1 MGIWFVANQ
10 EQGQSP
16 YHPIADKMSNI
27 VHDKDKPYQKHNHV
41 GQPHRSHISVGGFPP
56 GSGVNGEITG
66 PTGVRVD
73 VGILPQES
81 EKQMISQMGHVI
93 RKGVRDHM
101 VQSHMVKDHMVKDHM
116 AKGHMAKGHMARS
129 HMTGRGSSTSQSCL
143 VVWTGQIGR
152 DNVRG
157 SYGCQAQGQGQEQWP
172 RHKPRQQG
180 RVVYIQQCSSITT
193 SRLGVN
199 GSKGGQSYE
208 QCHRNQGRVLG
219 TQATGIKE
227 GPRQQAKG
235 IKEWSREGG
244 DQGWCKNKAW
254 CAGSGKE

>member
-1 MGIWFVANQ
+1 
-10 EQGQSP
+10 
-16 YHPIADKMSNI
+16 MSNI

-81 EKQMISQMGHVI
+81 EKRMMSQMGHVI

-101 VQSHMVKDHMVKDHM
+101 VQSHMVRDHMVKD
-116 AKGHMAKGHMARS
+116 HMAKGHMARS
-129 HMTGRGSSTSQSCL
+129 HMTGRGSSTSQSRL

-172 RHKPRQQG
+172 RHEPRQQG

-199 GSKGGQSYE
+199 GSMGG
-208 QCHRNQGRVLG
+208 HRHQGRSQG
-219 TQATGIKE
+219 NRPRASKSGPEKEEIKD
-227 GPRQQAKG
+227 GAR
-235 IKEWSREGG
+235 
-244 DQGWCKNKAW
+244 NKAW
-254 CAGSGKE
+254 SMDRGSGVLMMKTTSYTQDKTVKSNEFLSNKH

>member
-81 EKQMISQMGHVI
+81 EKRMMSQMGHVI

-101 VQSHMVKDHMVKDHM
+101 VQSHMVRDHMVKD
-116 AKGHMAKGHMARS
+116 HMAKGHMARS
-129 HMTGRGSSTSQSCL
+129 HMTGRGSSTSQSRL
-143 VVWTGQIGR
+143 VIWTGQIGR

-199 GSKGGQSYE
+199 GGMGGQSYE

-219 TQATGIKE
+219 TQATGIRKV
-227 GPRQQAKG
+227 PRQHTKG
-235 IKEWSREGG
+235 IREWSREGES
-244 DQGWCKNKAW
+244 QGWCK
-254 CAGSGKE
+254 E

>member
-81 EKQMISQMGHVI
+81 EKVGDHMVQSHM
-93 RKGVRDHM
+93 VRDHM
-101 VQSHMVKDHMVKDHM
+101 VKDHMVKDHMVKDHMVKDHMVKDHMVKDHM
-116 AKGHMAKGHMARS
+116 AKGHMAKS
-129 HMTGRGSSTSQSCL
+129 HMTGRGSSTSQS
-143 VVWTGQIGR
+143 
-152 DNVRG
+152 
-157 SYGCQAQGQGQEQWP
+157 
-172 RHKPRQQG
+172 
-180 RVVYIQQCSSITT
+180 
-193 SRLGVN
+193 
-199 GSKGGQSYE
+199 
-208 QCHRNQGRVLG
+208 
-219 TQATGIKE
+219 
-227 GPRQQAKG
+227 
-235 IKEWSREGG
+235 
-244 DQGWCKNKAW
+244 
-254 CAGSGKE
+254 

>member
-101 VQSHMVKDHMVKDHM
+101 VQSHMVKDHM

-129 HMTGRGSSTSQSCL
+129 HMTGRGSSTSQSRL

-193 SRLGVN
+193 SR
-199 GSKGGQSYE
+199 
-208 QCHRNQGRVLG
+208 NQGRVLG

-227 GPRQQAKG
+227 GPKATG
-235 IKEWSREGG
+235 
-244 DQGWCKNKAW
+244 QGHQRVV
-254 CAGSGKE
+254 

>member
-81 EKQMISQMGHVI
+81 EKRMMSQMGHVI

-101 VQSHMVKDHMVKDHM
+101 VQSHMVRDHM
-116 AKGHMAKGHMARS
+116 AKGHMARSHMARS
-129 HMTGRGSSTSQSCL
+129 HMTGRGSSTSQSHL

-157 SYGCQAQGQGQEQWP
+157 SYGCQTQGQGQEQWP

-193 SRLGVN
+193 SR
-199 GSKGGQSYE
+199 
-208 QCHRNQGRVLG
+208 NQGRVLG

-227 GPRQQAKG
+227 GPKATG
-235 IKEWSREGG
+235 
-244 DQGWCKNKAW
+244 QGHQRVV
-254 CAGSGKE
+254 

>member
-81 EKQMISQMGHVI
+81 EKRMMSQMGHVI

-101 VQSHMVKDHMVKDHM
+101 VQSHMVRDHMVKD
-116 AKGHMAKGHMARS
+116 HMAKGHMARS
-129 HMTGRGSSTSQSCL
+129 HMTGRGSSTSQSHL

-199 GSKGGQSYE
+199 GSMGG
-208 QCHRNQGRVLG
+208 HRHQGRSQG
-219 TQATGIKE
+219 NRPRASKSGPEKEEIKD
-227 GPRQQAKG
+227 GAR
-235 IKEWSREGG
+235 
-244 DQGWCKNKAW
+244 NKAW
-254 CAGSGKE
+254 ALQHGLEDLVLTPSWGFCTV

>member
-81 EKQMISQMGHVI
+81 EK
-93 RKGVRDHM
+93 VRDHM
-101 VQSHMVKDHMVKDHM
+101 VQSHMVRDHMVKD
-116 AKGHMAKGHMARS
+116 HMAKGHMARS
-129 HMTGRGSSTSQSCL
+129 HMTGRGSSTSQSRRL
-143 VVWTGQIGR
+143 DWQGQCQR
-152 DNVRG
+152 
-157 SYGCQAQGQGQEQWP
+157 SYGCQPQGQGTDTGQDKGQASGE
-172 RHKPRQQG
+172 G
-180 RVVYIQQCSSITT
+180 
-193 SRLGVN
+193 
-199 GSKGGQSYE
+199 GSTANSTVAELSGG
-208 QCHRNQGRVLG
+208 VLG
-219 TQATGIKE
+219 TQATGIRQGPKAVSQGHQVK
-227 GPRQQAKG
+227 GPRHKAIG
-235 IKEWSREGG
+235 IWVLGPKWSRDGG
-244 DQGWCKNKAW
+244 IGEWTVKCGARGRCSIHLSDDHSLDKGFN
-254 CAGSGKE
+254 SHVI

>member
-27 VHDKDKPYQKHNHV
+27 VHNKDKPYQKHNHV

-101 VQSHMVKDHMVKDHM
+101 VQSHMVRDHMVKD
-116 AKGHMAKGHMARS
+116 HMAKGHMARS
-129 HMTGRGSSTSQSCL
+129 HMTGRGSSTSQSRL

-199 GSKGGQSYE
+199 GSMGGIRVGSWA
-208 QCHRNQGRVLG
+208 HRP
-219 TQATGIKE
+219 QASRKV
-227 GPRQQAKG
+227 PRQQAKG

-244 DQGWCKNKAW
+244 DQGWCK
-254 CAGSGKE
+254 E

>member
-1 MGIWFVANQ
+1 MGVWFVANQ

-56 GSGVNGEITG
+56 G
-66 PTGVRVD
+66 VRVD

-81 EKQMISQMGHVI
+81 EKRMISQMGHVI
-93 RKGVRDHM
+93 RNGQGSHVQSHMVRD
-101 VQSHMVKDHMVKDHM
+101 HMVKDHMAKGHMAKGHMAKGHMAKGHM

-129 HMTGRGSSTSQSCL
+129 HMTGRGSSTSQSRL

-172 RHKPRQQG
+172 
-180 RVVYIQQCSSITT
+180 SI
-193 SRLGVN
+193 SQ
-199 GSKGGQSYE
+199 GSKE
-208 QCHRNQGRVLG
+208 
-219 TQATGIKE
+219 
-227 GPRQQAKG
+227 
-235 IKEWSREGG
+235 
-244 DQGWCKNKAW
+244 GWCTSNSVA
-254 CAGSGKE
+254 A